1 MTNPEGG
8 LKQWLFSRQGLV
20 LAGFLAV
27 AGYFLWSEHEAHVK
41 LAVPYLPFLLLLL
54 CPLMHLFM
62 HGGHGGH
69 GGHEGHEGHRGKSEP
84 EKRSENKGPRKLPPM
99 VSGAWC

>member
-1 MTNPEGG
+1 MTDSEGKP
-8 LKQWLFSRQGLV
+8 KQRLFSKQGLV

-41 LAVPYLPFLLLLL
+41 LAVPYLSYLLLLL

-69 GGHEGHEGHRGKSEP
+69 DGREGHEGHRGKKESG
-84 EKRSENKGPRKLPPM
+84 KRNKD
-99 VSGAWC
+99 

>member
-1 MTNPEGG
+1 MDHPQRQTGQNG
-8 LKQWLFSRQGLV
+8 LLSRYGLV

-41 LAVPYLPFLLLLL
+41 LAVPYLPFALLLL

-69 GGHEGHEGHRGKSEP
+69 GDHESHSDDSDPGR
-84 EKRSENKGPRKLPPM
+84 RRKDQ
-99 VSGAWC
+99 

>member
-1 MTNPEGG
+1 MPNPEGG
-8 LKQWLFSRQGLV
+8 SKHWLLSKQGFV

-41 LAVPYLPFLLLLL
+41 LAIPYFPYLLLLL

-62 HGGHGGH
+62 HRGHDGPH
-69 GGHEGHEGHRGKSEP
+69 HRGKDHAPNSHKPGDGERP
-84 EKRSENKGPRKLPPM
+84 
-99 VSGAWC
+99 

>member
-1 MTNPEGG
+1 MTDPEGES
-8 LKQWLFSRQGLV
+8 KQCLFSKQGIV

-41 LAVPYLPFLLLLL
+41 LAVPYLPYLLLLL

-62 HGGHGGH
+62 HGSHGVHGG
-69 GGHEGHEGHRGKSEP
+69 GEGHRGKKESGG
-84 EKRSENKGPRKLPPM
+84 RSKDQ
-99 VSGAWC
+99 

>member
-1 MTNPEGG
+1 MTNSEGEP
-8 LKQWLFSRQGLV
+8 KQWLFSKQGLV

-41 LAVPYLPFLLLLL
+41 LAIPYLPYLLLLL

-69 GGHEGHEGHRGKSEP
+69 GGGESHEGHRGKKESGG
-84 EKRSENKGPRKLPPM
+84 RSKDQ
-99 VSGAWC
+99 

>member
-1 MTNPEGG
+1 MDHPQRQTGQNG
-8 LKQWLFSRQGLV
+8 LLSRYGLV

-27 AGYFLWSEHEAHVK
+27 VGYFLWSEHEAHVK
-41 LAVPYLPFLLLLL
+41 LAVPYLPFALLLL

-69 GGHEGHEGHRGKSEP
+69 GDHESHRDDSDPG
-84 EKRSENKGPRKLPPM
+84 RRRKDQ
-99 VSGAWC
+99 

>member
-41 LAVPYLPFLLLLL
+41 LAVPYLPYLLLLL

-69 GGHEGHEGHRGKSEP
+69 GGPEGHEGHRGKSESG
-84 EKRSENKGPRKLPPM
+84 KRSENK
-99 VSGAWC
+99 

>member
-1 MTNPEGG
+1 MTDREGEPG
-8 LKQWLFSRQGLV
+8 QWLLSKQGLV

-41 LAVPYLPFLLLLL
+41 LAVPYLPYVLLLL

-62 HGGHGGH
+62 HGSHGGH
-69 GGHEGHEGHRGKSEP
+69 GGRENHEGHHGKKESGG
-84 EKRSENKGPRKLPPM
+84 RSEDK
-99 VSGAWC
+99 

>member
-1 MTNPEGG
+1 MPNPEGG
-8 LKQWLFSRQGLV
+8 SKHRLLSKQGFV

-41 LAVPYLPFLLLLL
+41 LAIPYFPYFLLLL

-62 HGGHGGH
+62 HRGHDDRH
-69 GGHEGHEGHRGKSEP
+69 HRDKDRAPNSHKPGDGERP
-84 EKRSENKGPRKLPPM
+84 
-99 VSGAWC
+99 

>member
-1 MTNPEGG
+1 MTDPEG
-8 LKQWLFSRQGLV
+8 KSKKELFSKQSLV

-41 LAVPYLPFLLLLL
+41 LAVPYLPFVLLLL

-69 GGHEGHEGHRGKSEP
+69 GGHEGHEGHRGKKESGG
-84 EKRSENKGPRKLPPM
+84 RSKDQ
-99 VSGAWC
+99 